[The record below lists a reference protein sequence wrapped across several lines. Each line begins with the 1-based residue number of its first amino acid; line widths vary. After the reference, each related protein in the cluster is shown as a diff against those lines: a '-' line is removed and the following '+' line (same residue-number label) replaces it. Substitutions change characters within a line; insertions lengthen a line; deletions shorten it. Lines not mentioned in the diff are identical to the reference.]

1 MKAGVTGK
9 LLGGKE
15 AARSGGSPSGSW
27 KVTVGQEGFVAMAM
41 WCGVGRLGVVV
52 CLAIAVVLDVLPV
65 SRGAP

>member
-1 MKAGVTGK
+1 
-9 LLGGKE
+9 
-15 AARSGGSPSGSW
+15 
-27 KVTVGQEGFVAMAM
+27 VGQEGFVSMAM